1 MTSTDME
8 ERKSGISRRDL
19 IKKGAVAGAV
29 FWSVPVIES
38 ITSRAAAQSGCVTF
52 NASWIYVIWKY
63 NGTYYY
69 TGYKQGDSGS
79 TCTASSYP
87 DSKPDVSI
95 GPCDGYYWKLLGSQ
109 GTPPELQQSATSDF
123 ASATDVTYLGQ
134 GSCGTYLRING
145 GEVTPFLTGVQIV
158 AAFCFG
164 GTQKLTGTCVGDNAV
179 CANCD

>member
-1 MTSTDME
+1 MTSSDME

-63 NGTYYY
+63 NGVYYY
-69 TGYKQGDSGS
+69 TGYSKGDSGS
-79 TCTASSYP
+79 TCTAASYP
-87 DSKPDVSI
+87 NSKPDVTI

-109 GTPPELQQSATSDF
+109 GTPPT
-123 ASATDVTYLGQ
+123 
-134 GSCGTYLRING
+134 
-145 GEVTPFLTGVQIV
+145 
-158 AAFCFG
+158 
-164 GTQKLTGTCVGDNAV
+164 
-179 CANCD
+179 